1 MTHTKESVRAYFD
14 YLIGILEKAK
24 EPFAEFY
31 TRPENEDVDDICLPQ
46 HFNFSYSVGHKDFDE
61 ETGKLEYSEPD
72 LLYWGLYS
80 PHEMHFLNLET
91 NVIGFDESQFEDDG
105 SECTITL

>member
-1 MTHTKESVRAYFD
+1 MKHTKESVIAYFD

-31 TRPENEDVDDICLPQ
+31 TRPENEDLIVPRFL
-46 HFNFSYSVGHKDFDE
+46 NFDYSKGHKDFDD
-61 ETGKLEYSEPD
+61 ETGELDYSEPD

-80 PHEMHFLNLET
+80 PHEMHSFNIET
-91 NVIGFDESQFEDDG
+91 GEIDFDELQFEEGESNIGDV
-105 SECTITL
+105 